1 MTQRAQILAQ
11 NRVLVP
17 ALTMGVAPEAPFFLK
32 LLNAIPPLRGL
43 TARAVG
49 IGLRPEHWHSDP

>member
-17 ALTMGVAPEAPFFLK
+17 ALTMGVAPKAPFFLK
-32 LLNAIPPLRGL
+32 ALNAVPPLRGL